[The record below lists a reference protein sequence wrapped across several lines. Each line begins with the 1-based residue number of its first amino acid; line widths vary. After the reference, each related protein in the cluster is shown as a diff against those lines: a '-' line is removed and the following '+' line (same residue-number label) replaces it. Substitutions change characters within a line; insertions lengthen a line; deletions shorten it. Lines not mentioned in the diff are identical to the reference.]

1 MLCANLVFTVFS
13 CSSGHRGHV
22 LSLEPRIRNNIMQ
35 EYLTCF
41 AYWKLR
47 VHSEGLISWGQ
58 LVCSANRNA
67 CTLFP
72 ALKTGCFSSKC
83 MAISRHSS
91 INPRQ
96 LMWSQPHLPTL
107 ADAPAFVQPHNHT
120 MHTFNVLAYHTW
132 RSQGPACTAYEAY
145 TAFDQPP
152 LSSVTVFN
160 FSMPKSCSHFFFL
173 TDSSTSG

>member
-96 LMWSQPHLPTL
+96 LM
-107 ADAPAFVQPHNHT
+107 
-120 MHTFNVLAYHTW
+120 
-132 RSQGPACTAYEAY
+132 
-145 TAFDQPP
+145 
-152 LSSVTVFN
+152 
-160 FSMPKSCSHFFFL
+160 
-173 TDSSTSG
+173 